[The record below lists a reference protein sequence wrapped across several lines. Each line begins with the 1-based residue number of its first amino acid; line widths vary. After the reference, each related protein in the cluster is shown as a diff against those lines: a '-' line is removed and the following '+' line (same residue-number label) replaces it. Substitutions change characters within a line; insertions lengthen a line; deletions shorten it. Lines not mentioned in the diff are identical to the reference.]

1 MRLARL
7 NGSLALALALV
18 WTAGACGPDEDEVP
32 AADTTR
38 AVEAVPDDTSPTRD
52 EVREAVAPG
61 VVRGVVRDAQT
72 GDPVAGV
79 LVSAGDF
86 GATSDASG
94 GYALPPLPPG
104 SVMLRAYRRG
114 FVPESVEVV
123 VNSGELTVTDL
134 SLDASAGPCCE
145 LEGDW
150 SARFTLDSAGL
161 GSRPSA
167 RSLEGGLSFEADDDE
182 ADTGEPG
189 NRVERSSGTSDLDF
203 GPLLGSDMG
212 AVGELEGTA
221 FSHDSVAITLHPRFG
236 DWAIELRG
244 LQSADSIRGRWF
256 QRASCCGAYGRFVLT
271 RDESTGAGRGSG

>member
-1 MRLARL
+1 MRRVRL

-32 AADTTR
+32 AADTTG
-38 AVEAVPDDTSPTRD
+38 AVEAVPEDPSPTSDDR
-52 EVREAVAPG
+52 REAPPPGVIRG
-61 VVRGVVRDAQT
+61 VVRGAQS
-72 GDPVAGV
+72 GDPLVGA

-150 SARFTLDSAGL
+150 SAQFTLDSAGL

-167 RSLEGGLSFEADDDE
+167 RSLEGGLSFEADDD
-182 ADTGEPG
+182 ADTAELG
-189 NRVERSSGTSDLDF
+189 NRVARSSGSSDLDF
-203 GPLLGSDMG
+203 GPLLGSDVG
-212 AVGELEGTA
+212 AVGELAGMA
-221 FSHDSVAITLHPRFG
+221 FSHDSVAITLLPRFG

-256 QRASCCGAYGRFVLT
+256 QRASCCGAYGSFLLT
-271 RDESTGAGRGSG
+271 RDESPGAGRGSG